1 MSEIKNAELTSFGI
15 DIRDGKLSF
24 ESGYGDKAPDP
35 SKREI
40 KPELD
45 ERILASAEGMAQIYI
60 TPDAIS
66 ITNQS
71 NGIHVSQYGT
81 ILDGKVHIGREPSDI
96 RIALYWVLNNE
107 LLTTLPS
114 TTYTPISVLKYS
126 EPPCIKWVQ
135 TLAKFGYK
143 I

>member
-15 DIRDGKLSF
+15 SIKDGKLSF
-24 ESGYGDKAPDP
+24 GLGNSDKISDP

-45 ERILASAEGMAQIYI
+45 ERILATAEGTAQIHI
-60 TPDAIS
+60 TPEAIS
-66 ITNQS
+66 ITNKA
-71 NGIHVSQYGT
+71 NGVHISQHGT
-81 ILDGKVHIGREPSDI
+81 VLDGKIHIGREPSDI
-96 RIALYWVLNNE
+96 RIAGYWILNNE
-107 LLTTLPS
+107 LLTTIPS

-126 EPPCIKWVQ
+126 EPPYIKWVQ
-135 TLAKFGYK
+135 TLTSFGSK